1 MDLHN
6 HQSEEVAC
14 NHNKI
19 WDNYEIHTFYKEIYQ
34 PFLVYKQHLFFHDPF
49 FVKGRLCS
57 FNWLVFH
64 FCVSFVISKHIYIQ
78 TRCGGTRVL

>member
-49 FVKGRLCS
+49 LLKEVVFLQ
-57 FNWLVFH
+57 LVS
-64 FCVSFVISKHIYIQ
+64 VSGVRQ
-78 TRCGGTRVL
+78 T